1 MLAMRDMGVV
11 SDIDR
16 QLKAQESV
24 DLAAYQPKTERG
36 KGAGGAGRADFC

>member
-1 MLAMRDMGVV
+1 MRNAVCVLAMRDMGVV

-24 DLAAYQPKTERG
+24 DLAAY
-36 KGAGGAGRADFC
+36 